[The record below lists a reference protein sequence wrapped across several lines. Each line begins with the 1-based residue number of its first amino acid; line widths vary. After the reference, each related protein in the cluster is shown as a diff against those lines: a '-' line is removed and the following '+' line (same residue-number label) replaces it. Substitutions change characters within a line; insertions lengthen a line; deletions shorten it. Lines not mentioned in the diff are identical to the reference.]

1 MEADALT
8 ALSRRIAALVAE
20 RAAQVVRVE
29 GRRRGPA
36 AGIVWSSDGLV
47 VTASHG
53 VERDEEIE
61 IGLPSG
67 DSTEAELVGRDPT
80 TDLALLRVR
89 ATGLSAL
96 EWSEAEPTAAQ
107 PGSTAPIPGG
117 EPAAGEIVLAISRP
131 GRSPRAALGILARSA
146 GEYRG
151 AGGGRID
158 RWLETSLDLAPGLSG
173 SLAVGASGAPLGL
186 ATAGLVRG
194 AVMIVPPATLRRVVR
209 SLAAHGGVRRG
220 FLGVATFPVRLPP
233 ALGAPAGESGALLV
247 SAVEP
252 ESPAAR
258 AGLLLGDAIV
268 AVGGVRVTEPADL
281 LPLLEEDRIGEPLVL
296 RLVRAGESRELTV
309 TVGVRGEPARRR
321 P

>member
-20 RAAQVVRVE
+20 RSAHVVRVD

-47 VTASHG
+47 VTSSHG

-61 IGLPSG
+61 VGLPSG
-67 DSTEAELVGRDPT
+67 DSAEAELVGRDPT
-80 TDLALLRVR
+80 TDLALVRVR
-89 ATGLSAL
+89 ATGLSAV
-96 EWSEAEPTAAQ
+96 EWADT
-107 PGSTAPIPGG
+107 
-117 EPAAGEIVLAISRP
+117 EPAAGEIVLALSRP
-131 GRSPRAALGILARSA
+131 GRSPRAALGLLARAA

-158 RWLETSLDLAPGLSG
+158 RWLETSLDPAPGLSG
-173 SLAVGASGAPLGL
+173 SLVIGASGAALGL
-186 ATAGLVRG
+186 ATSGLVRG
-194 AVMIVPPATLRRVVR
+194 AVMIVPAATLRRVVR

-220 FLGVATFPVRLPP
+220 FLGVATFPVRLPA
-233 ALGAPAGESGALLV
+233 ALGAPGGETGALLV

-258 AGLLLGDAIV
+258 AGFLLGDALL
-268 AVGGVRVTEPADL
+268 ALGGVRVSEPGDL
-281 LPLLEEDRIGEPLVL
+281 LPLLEEERIGEPLAV
-296 RLVRAGESRELTV
+296 RLVRAGEVREVTV
-309 TVGVRGEPARRR
+309 TVGARGERARGR

>member
-1 MEADALT
+1 
-8 ALSRRIAALVAE
+8 
-20 RAAQVVRVE
+20 
-29 GRRRGPA
+29 
-36 AGIVWSSDGLV
+36 
-47 VTASHG
+47 
-53 VERDEEIE
+53 
-61 IGLPSG
+61 
-67 DSTEAELVGRDPT
+67 
-80 TDLALLRVR
+80 
-89 ATGLSAL
+89 
-96 EWSEAEPTAAQ
+96 
-107 PGSTAPIPGG
+107 
-117 EPAAGEIVLAISRP
+117 
-131 GRSPRAALGILARSA
+131 
-146 GEYRG
+146 
-151 AGGGRID
+151 
-158 RWLETSLDLAPGLSG
+158 
-173 SLAVGASGAPLGL
+173 
-186 ATAGLVRG
+186 
-194 AVMIVPPATLRRVVR
+194 VMIVPPATLRRVVR

-233 ALGAPAGESGALLV
+233 ALGGPHPPTPPSPLRGEGGVEAGESGALLV